1 MFVFTTNNI
10 RGVKQALCIIC
21 NLCKFFPKKI
31 FSVFANIIILR
42 HFYALCNVH
51 TLRVL
56 RTSLLFIIL
65 IFVLF
70 FYPKI
75 FKINIVIFWL
85 YLNRQTDKL
94 KQANL
99 NILLHDIA
107 QYLGMKYIEI
117 FLQIFWMQ
125 VLSSILLRLLI
136 TSLLCSLSPT
146 TLMQTTWTPWS
157 SRLTTRMPQRLAS
170 CIQRR
175 INPRNTTRKF
185 TNKYQKK
192 NVNMT

>member
-1 MFVFTTNNI
+1 MHNMQFLQVFP
-10 RGVKQALCIIC
+10 KQNLLSICKHHHLTAFLCIVPCAYTKDTSHFLSIYNINFC
-21 NLCKFFPKKI
+21 AFF
-31 FSVFANIIILR
+31 
-42 HFYALCNVH
+42 C
-51 TLRVL
+51 
-56 RTSLLFIIL
+56 
-65 IFVLF
+65 
-70 FYPKI
+70 PKI
-75 FKINIVIFWL
+75 FKMYIVIFWF
-85 YLNRQTDKL
+85 YLNRQTELL

-192 NVNMT
+192 T